1 MTAQHTGV
9 PPFPIVVGVPRSG
22 TTLLRLMLDA
32 HPQLAI
38 PPETGFLSA
47 PQIATGST
55 DPCEIADQI
64 TKFPFGAPAWQD
76 FGIAYNAF
84 LASVQA
90 LPATAGLPEV
100 LRVFYRLYAER
111 HAKPRSGDKTPLY
124 VAHMATVA
132 AALPEARFIHIV
144 RDGRDVALSWSRT
157 WFAPSRD
164 LPELVGIWAATIRQA
179 RSDAAGL
186 HYLEVRYEHLV
197 REPEWTLAAI
207 CRFIELNYCRE
218 MLTYHTRSA
227 ERLREH
233 ADRFTTDGTLVIS
246 QAQRLRQ
253 QWRTQFPPQHE
264 RISAWKAE
272 MSPAQ
277 IELCEQRA
285 GGLLEL
291 DTIG

>member
-1 MTAQHTGV
+1 VTAYPTDV

-47 PQIATGST
+47 PQIAAGST
-55 DPCEIADQI
+55 DPCEIAEQI

-76 FGIAYNAF
+76 FGIASNVF

-100 LRVFYRLYAER
+100 LRLFYRLYAER

-124 VAHMATVA
+124 VTHMATVA
-132 AALPEARFIHIV
+132 AVLPEARFIHIV
-144 RDGRDVALSWSRT
+144 RDGRDVALSWSKT
-157 WFAPSRD
+157 WFAPSRN
-164 LPELVGIWAATIRQA
+164 LPELVGVWAAMIRQA

-197 REPEWTLAAI
+197 REPERTLTAI
-207 CRFIELNYCRE
+207 CRFIELDYCQE
-218 MLTYHTRSA
+218 MLAYHTRSA
-227 ERLREH
+227 ERLQEH
-233 ADRFTTDGTLVIS
+233 ADRFATDGTLVVS
-246 QAQRLRQ
+246 HTQRLHQ

-264 RISAWKAE
+264 RIGAWKAE
-272 MSPAQ
+272 MSLAQ
-277 IELCEQRA
+277 AERCEQRA
-285 GGLLEL
+285 GGLLEP
-291 DTIG
+291 DTIR